1 MKIDK
6 RTVDKLADLPDEL
19 LWKTILALGNQSGID
34 LSGVKVT
41 GSELSKIRDA
51 MTHLTDADIVRAM
64 EILQNCKGK

>member
-34 LSGVKVT
+34 LSGVNVT
-41 GSELSKIRDA
+41 GSELAKIRGA
-51 MTHLTDADIVRAM
+51 MAHLTDADIVRAM